1 MMKFP
6 EVTAFL
12 LLAYFS
18 LYILQARAALGVSG
32 QVTAAPLSISA
43 RLLAVSPCTEAEG
56 LILRFGPR
64 FTKISPATA
73 EYGAGGC

>member
-1 MMKFP
+1 MN
-6 EVTAFL
+6 EVPAF

-43 RLLAVSPCTEAEG
+43 RLLAVSPWTQENWSDSEICPK
-56 LILRFGPR
+56 IYKN
-64 FTKISPATA
+64 FT
-73 EYGAGGC
+73 CDR